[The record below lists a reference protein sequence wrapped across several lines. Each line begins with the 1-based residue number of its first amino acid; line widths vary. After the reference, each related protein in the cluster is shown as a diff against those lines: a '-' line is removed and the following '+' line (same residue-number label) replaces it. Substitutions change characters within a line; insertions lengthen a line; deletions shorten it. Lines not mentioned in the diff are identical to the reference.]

1 MHGAAEVLPQRHDIK
16 NLQTGWKRRPIP
28 SLKGLGRKQPSQ
40 SLTYKYANDSPLCKG
55 AMAQYAMIRTA
66 VHLKHVRN
74 APSLNCK
81 YTLQQ

>member
-16 NLQTGWKRRPIP
+16 SANRMKTQANP
-28 SLKGLGRKQPSQ
+28 QPLSC
-40 SLTYKYANDSPLCKG
+40 KHANDSPFAKG
-55 AMAQYAMIRTA
+55 AMAQYAMIRAA